1 MNDSMRSAPI
11 KRRGWRRTLAAALAL
26 LLAAMLGCSVTLPE
40 SVPQMPNLPSVPGM
54 PADWGELQ
62 GMLGELGLPDLSRL
76 EGVPGVDALDSLA
89 VPAGALAFQG
99 PLELG
104 LEPGEA
110 IPGTDMRLTRGG
122 ADGAEFEI
130 AGMRAVRRLGDSLD
144 FDGPWPGMSGVSYHL
159 RLRVYRL
166 TDNSVR
172 AAGVQRV
179 VVENVQPQ
187 AAAVT
192 LPGDALRFPITVA
205 ANAGGE
211 FPGLTLGYVG
221 QDATRGAQ
229 LRGLPDGEYPYRK
242 IGDSVEWQGRVRADI
257 AIEYQLRMLYYQSG
271 NARIGGVVLIAL
283 PSAANA
289 Q

>member
-1 MNDSMRSAPI
+1 MVMA
-11 KRRGWRRTLAAALAL
+11 
-26 LLAAMLGCSVTLPE
+26 GCTVTLPE
-40 SVPQMPNLPSVPGM
+40 SVPQLPNLPSVPGL

-76 EGVPGVDALDSLA
+76 GDVPGLEALASLA
-89 VPAGALAFQG
+89 VPTGALAFQG

-104 LEPGEA
+104 LEPGQA
-110 IPGTDMRLTRGG
+110 IRGTDIRLVRGG
-122 ADGAEFEI
+122 ADGGEFEI
-130 AGMRAVRRLGDSLD
+130 AGLRAVRRLGDSLD
-144 FDGPWPGMSGVSYHL
+144 FDGPWPGMQGVTYHL

-166 TDNSVR
+166 TDGGVR

-179 VVENVQPQ
+179 VIENVQPQ
-187 AAAVT
+187 RAAVT
-192 LPGDALRFPITVA
+192 LPREALRFPITVG
-205 ANAGGE
+205 ANVGE
-211 FPGLTLGYVG
+211 DFAGLTLGYVG

-242 IGDSVEWQGRVRADI
+242 IGDSIDWQGRLRADI
-257 AIEYQLRMLYYQSG
+257 AIEYQLRMLYYQPS
-271 NARIGGVVLIAL
+271 NARIGGVVLVAL